1 MTTAVQP
8 VPVDG
13 KSKEGPNK
21 VLLAVLGVVAAVA
34 LFMFVVK
41 PLLLDSKEAPKTAP
55 ATTSAA
61 SSGSESG
68 SQSGSTTQGKLPGK
82 TATTDSASGSGT
94 SVAPPA
100 TGDGGDGTPAPSTL
114 NPQADSLPQIPAQY
128 AGQPARDPFVPLAQ
142 TSGTSSGTSTSKSK

>member
-21 VLLAVLGVVAAVA
+21 VLLAVLGVVAAAA

-41 PLLLDSKEAPKTAP
+41 PLLLDSKEAPKAAP
-55 ATTSAA
+55 ATTAA
-61 SSGSESG
+61 PSG
-68 SQSGSTTQGKLPGK
+68 GSTAGAQGNATTQSTLPGK
-82 TATTDSASGSGT
+82 TSTGSASGTGT
-94 SVAPPA
+94 AGAAPG
-100 TGDGGDGTPAPSTL
+100 TGDGGDSAPAPATV

-128 AGQPARDPFVPLAQ
+128 AGQAARDPFVALAQ
-142 TSGTSSGTSTSKSK
+142 TGGTSSGTSTSTSK